1 MPRSHYNPKDSLG
14 VKSDY
19 YAHIYSQRDVD
30 LIRGDLMQRIA
41 ELTTERDELK
51 KLSRSLQHYL
61 DLQDDWR
68 ERRTYS
74 CWENEKRQTALT
86 RARAAVVVK
95 LKRLKE
101 QA

>member
-1 MPRSHYNPKDSLG
+1 MT
-14 VKSDY
+14 DY
-19 YAHIYSQRDVD
+19 YAHTYSQRDID
-30 LIRGDLMQRIA
+30 LIRGDLMQRIT

-51 KLSRSLQHYL
+51 KLSRSIQHYF

-86 RARAAVVVK
+86 RARAAVAVK